1 MTFLELQKKIV
12 QTRKNRKGV
21 KNRVDYFAND
31 ANESFYM
38 YLYKK
43 ALNAANQIVKH
54 CDEKGEIEPF
64 SIVFGKHEK
73 RKSNDDKKYLD
84 ALKMAADYEREWKK
98 TSKQNSELISENL
111 QLMEKI
117 RKLESDLAKTKNGGR
132 FKDKEKEAD
141 IIVYK
146 HANPK
151 ATVREIAAA
160 LGVSKTTVQKTL
172 VEHNLNNS
180 RKK

>member
-1 MTFLELQKKIV
+1 MTFLELQKKII

-64 SIVFGKHEK
+64 VIVWGKP
-73 RKSNDDKKYLD
+73 KKEHDYNKLVG
-84 ALKMAADYEREWKK
+84 DYEELTKEYRK
-98 TSKQNSELISENL
+98 TILLANERSIEIDKLTERV
-111 QLMEKI
+111 
-117 RKLESDLAKTKNGGR
+117 RKLESDLAKTKQGGR

-146 HANPK
+146 HANPQ
-151 ATVREIAAA
+151 ATVRAIAAA
-160 LGVSKTTVQKTL
+160 LGVSKTTVQKVL
-172 VEHNLNNS
+172 VAEGLNNK